1 MVDKSKNC
9 THVMKTKNI
18 QASGGEVALIVNNDS
33 RDPRDIVLEGN
44 LWESGDVFIP
54 TVIISKSD
62 ADIIKEFWRGKV
74 KNSEETNIILRI
86 NFSMNQVGDDVL
98 EKIELFFTSTDE
110 KMYEFLRQFRYYYNE
125 LSKLNLY

>member
-1 MVDKSKNC
+1 
-9 THVMKTKNI
+9 MKTKNI